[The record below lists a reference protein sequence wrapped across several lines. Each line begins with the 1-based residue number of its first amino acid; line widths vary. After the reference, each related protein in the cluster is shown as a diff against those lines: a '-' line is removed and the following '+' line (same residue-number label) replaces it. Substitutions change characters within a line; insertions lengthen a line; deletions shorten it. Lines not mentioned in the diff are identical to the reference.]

1 MLAGRV
7 IVPSKSPWISPIVLT
22 LKKDGSSRLCIDY
35 RKLNE
40 VTVRDAYPIP
50 RIDDT
55 LDALQHAH
63 FISTLDLRSD
73 YWQVEI
79 DDASKSLTAFVTHR
93 ELFKCTVIP
102 FGLANA
108 PTTFQRLMDIV
119 LVGLKWQWCL
129 VYLDDIIVYSPNFR
143 ITS

>member
-1 MLAGRV
+1 MLSQRV
-7 IVPSKSPWISPIVLT
+7 IVPSKSPWASPIVLAP
-22 LKKDGSSRLCIDY
+22 KKDGSYRLCIDY

-55 LDALQHAH
+55 LDALNNAH
-63 FISTLDLRSD
+63 FISTLDLRSC

-79 DDASKSLTAFVTHR
+79 DETSTPITAFVTHR
-93 ELFKCTVIP
+93 GLFECTVMP

-108 PTTFQRLMDIV
+108 PATFQRLMDIV
-119 LVGLKWQWCL
+119 LAGLKWQCCL
-129 VYLDDIIVYSPNFR
+129 VYLDDIIVYSTTFG
-143 ITS
+143 